1 MKKKLFAFLLL
12 GALLTSCGST
22 DSLRE
27 TTAVNEATEVKE
39 DNSELKSVK
48 KEKKDDTVELNIP
61 SDFVDAATQ
70 EELDNIV
77 KEKDFISATL
87 NPDGSAT
94 YVITKSK
101 HKELMKE
108 VTEEL
113 NSSLDE
119 LITSEE
125 YPNITDI
132 KTNSDFTNF
141 SITTTSP
148 ELSLEETFS
157 VMMFYTCGA
166 MYNVFN
172 GTPVDNVHVD
182 FINADSGEIIDS
194 FNSADM
200 GNIEE
205 SPQESTPSE
214 SKEYGLGETWTVD
227 GQWSLTVNSVSVTDD
242 RNEFSEK
249 DPAQVLIVSYIYEN
263 IGYEDEDGIMDGLY
277 IDLESGQIVDSEGFM
292 GYSYSGDITD
302 YPTEVPVGAKCKAQ
316 SCIGLDSESTEV
328 KIIISKYDGTG
339 TEHTATFI
347 LPIE

>member
-1 MKKKLFAFLLL
+1 MKRKLFTIFLL
-12 GALLTSCGST
+12 GVLLTSCGSV
-22 DSLRE
+22 DSSME
-27 TTAVNEATEVKE
+27 TTTANDANEVAE
-39 DNSELKSVK
+39 DNSVLKSVK
-48 KEKKDDTVELNIP
+48 KDDNIELIIP
-61 SDFVDAATQ
+61 SDFVDATTQ

-77 KEKDFISATL
+77 KEKGFISATL

-113 NSSLDE
+113 NSSLNE
-119 LITSEE
+119 MINSAEF
-125 YPNITDI
+125 PNISDI

-141 SITTTSP
+141 SITTTST

-157 VMMFYTCGA
+157 VMLFYTCGG
-166 MYNVFN
+166 MYNTFN

-182 FINADSGEIIDS
+182 FINADSGDVIGS

-200 GNIEE
+200 NNTEE
-205 SPQESTPSE
+205 LPEENETLDA
-214 SKEYGLGETWTVD
+214 KEYGLGDTWIVD
-227 GQWSLTVNSVSVTDD
+227 GQWSLTIDSISVTDD

-249 DPAQVLIVSYIYEN
+249 EPAQVLILNYVYEN
-263 IGYEDEDGIMDGLY
+263 IGYVDDNGLMDGLY
-277 IDLESGQIVDSEGFM
+277 IDLDGGQIVDSEGFM
-292 GYSYSGDITD
+292 GYSYPGDITD
-302 YPTEVPVGAKCKAQ
+302 YPKEVPVGAKCKAQ

-328 KIIISKYDGTG
+328 KIIINKYDGTG
-339 TEHTATFI
+339 VEHTATFI

>member
-1 MKKKLFAFLLL
+1 MKKKLLTILLL
-12 GALLTSCGST
+12 GALLTSCGSV
-22 DSLRE
+22 DSSKE
-27 TTAVNEATEVKE
+27 TTAANDTAEVQG

-48 KEKKDDTVELNIP
+48 NEKKDDNIELLIP
-61 SDFVDAATQ
+61 SDFVDATTQ

-77 KEKDFISATL
+77 KEKGFISATL

-108 VTEEL
+108 VTENL
-113 NSSLDE
+113 NSSLND
-119 LITSEE
+119 LIASEE
-125 YPNITDI
+125 CPNITDI

-141 SITTTSP
+141 SITTTSS
-148 ELSLEETFS
+148 ELSLDETFS
-157 VMMFYTCGA
+157 VMLFYTYGG

-172 GTPVDNVHVD
+172 GTPVDNIHVD
-182 FINADSGEIIDS
+182 FINADSGNIIDS

-200 GNIEE
+200 GNMEE
-205 SPQESTPSE
+205 SPQESTSSE

-227 GQWSLTVNSVSVTDD
+227 GQWSLTVNSVSTTDY

-249 DPAQVLIVSYIYEN
+249 APAQVLIINYVYEN
-263 IGYEDEDGIMDGLY
+263 IGYEDDFMDGLFF
-277 IDLESGQIVDSEGFM
+277 DLENGQIVDSDGFM
-292 GYSYSGDITD
+292 GYSYPGEITD
-302 YPTEVPVGAKCKAQ
+302 YAKETPVGAKCKAQ
-316 SCIGLDSESTEV
+316 SCIGLDSESAEV
-328 KIIISKYDGTG
+328 KIILSKYDGTG

>member
-1 MKKKLFAFLLL
+1 MKKKLLTILLL
-12 GALLTSCGST
+12 GALLTSCSSV
-22 DSLRE
+22 DSSKE
-27 TTAVNEATEVKE
+27 TTAANDTAEVQG

-48 KEKKDDTVELNIP
+48 NEKKDDNIELLIP
-61 SDFVDAATQ
+61 SDFVDATTQ

-77 KEKDFISATL
+77 KEKGFISATL

-108 VTEEL
+108 VTEEI
-113 NSSLDE
+113 NSSLNE
-119 LITSEE
+119 LINSEE
-125 YPNITDI
+125 CPNITDI

-141 SITTTSP
+141 SITTISS
-148 ELSLEETFS
+148 ELSLDETFS
-157 VMMFYTCGA
+157 VMLFYTYGG

-172 GTPVDNVHVD
+172 GTPVDNVHID

-227 GQWSLTVNSVSVTDD
+227 GQWSLTVNSVSATDN

-249 DPAQVLIVSYIYEN
+249 DPAQVLIISYVYEN
-263 IGYEDEDGIMDGLY
+263 IGYEDDFMDGLFF
-277 IDLESGQIVDSEGFM
+277 DLEDGQIVDSDGFM
-292 GYSYSGDITD
+292 GYSYPGEITD
-302 YPTEVPVGAKCKAQ
+302 YAKETPVGAKCKAQ

-328 KIIISKYDGTG
+328 KIILSKYDGTG
-339 TEHTATFI
+339 AEHTATFI